1 MEDIQNFE
9 HIKERFI
16 SADLDDK
23 INIYTTV
30 QGLSVDQ
37 YKELLKYFPLK
48 HLAKLEQAMG

>member
-1 MEDIQNFE
+1 MEGMQNFE

-48 HLAKLEQAMG
+48 HLGELDKAMS

>member
-1 MEDIQNFE
+1 MEGTQNFE

-23 INIYTTV
+23 ISIYTTV

-48 HLAKLEQAMG
+48 HLGELDKAMS